1 VGMGSLDSGTECRLD
16 RPYLPDLRIPVFP
29 GIPAPLAAAGCPM
42 CILVADCVVRTRMLR
57 QCTRNFYVPSK
68 RRQPKVVEVV
78 LRS

>member
-16 RPYLPDLRIPVFP
+16 RPCLPDLGISVFP

-42 CILVADCVVRTRMLR
+42 CILVADCVVRTRMPR
-57 QCTRNFYVPSK
+57 QCTRSFCVSS
-68 RRQPKVVEVV
+68 RRRRLTGVEVV